1 MLIGDLKCEIQ
12 KVWLMTDISHK

>member
-12 KVWLMTDISHK
+12 KVWLMTDISYK